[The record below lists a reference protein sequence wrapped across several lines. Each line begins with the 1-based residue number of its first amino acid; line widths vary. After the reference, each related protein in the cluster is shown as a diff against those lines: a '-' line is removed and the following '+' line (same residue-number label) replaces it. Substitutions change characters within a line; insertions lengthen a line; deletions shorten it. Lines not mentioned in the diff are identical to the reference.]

1 MREVAMAR
9 ALRIGLSARFLHP
22 RPGATGT
29 LRKTV
34 QYLEQSMANWVMG
47 RDVIVLMVPSIKSDG
62 VLNRSNMRLRD
73 YARELDGLVLQGGA
87 DVSPASYG
95 EEPLQ
100 PEWAGDRM
108 RDDYEI

>member
-1 MREVAMAR
+1 MAR

-34 QYLEQSMANWVMG
+34 QYLEQAMANWVMS
-47 RDVIVLMVPSIKSDG
+47 RDVLVLMIPSINSDG
-62 VLNRSNMRLRD
+62 VLHRSNMRLRD
-73 YARELDGLVLQGGA
+73 YAHELNGLVLQGGA
-87 DVSPASYG
+87 DLSPASYG
-95 EEPLQ
+95 EEPLK

-108 RDDYEI
+108 REFLANRKAA